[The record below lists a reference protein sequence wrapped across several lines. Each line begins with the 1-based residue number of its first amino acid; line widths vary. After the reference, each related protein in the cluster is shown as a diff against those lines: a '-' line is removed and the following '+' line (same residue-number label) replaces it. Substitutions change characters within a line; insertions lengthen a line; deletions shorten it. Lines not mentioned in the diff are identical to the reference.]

1 MDLEALDLEAS
12 KKKVKALTEPR
23 NAVLVGANDRPG
35 SWAWRVLRN
44 LKQYEFP
51 RPLYLVN
58 PRRTEIGGDRCYPDF
73 KSLPEPPDHLVVL
86 VPAPGVPEV
95 LRQGAA
101 AGARSA
107 TVFSSGFGEA
117 YNSDAAPLGRE
128 LKAVIAE
135 TGLAVSGPNCM
146 GNICAK
152 TRLVTLSEDR
162 PLLLRQGPIALVG
175 QSGGMMIFLNAALE
189 ERGMNAEYLITSGN
203 EAGLGI
209 PDYIAFFSDQPE
221 LKVIIVYIE
230 AIADIEKF
238 KAACRMARAAG
249 KAIVAVKLGQSESGR
264 NAAMAHTASL
274 AGSIEA
280 FDAVAADLGVVRAD
294 TLDDAVEMSELLVHT
309 GAPGGRRLGAITLS
323 GAFRGLLYDAAER
336 NGLQFPKLADATLE
350 KLNAILGVGSLVS
363 NPIDGGFGVLSSDD
377 NYKASI
383 AALQADPNIDMI
395 LVQENLPREPGSDRA
410 ERYIHTVE
418 AIVAGGAPKPIA
430 IITPVSHSQSDYSRA
445 LRAQVP
451 HVSFLLE
458 VNKSLRAIATVARRD
473 ELERLATPSNK
484 ITSTPANAA
493 AAARVRALAKSGA
506 ALDEVES
513 KQLIRAYGIPTP
525 AEMAVQSLDDAV
537 KAARQIG
544 YPVVLK
550 GVAAKLLHKSDAGA
564 VALHLGDDDAV
575 RAAYAR
581 ITENVRRAG
590 IESLDAMLVC
600 QQISGGLELVLGLNR
615 DPEMGLVVMA
625 GSGGVLLELTKDVAF
640 AAPPLTREKARA
652 MIERT
657 HAARLMRGYRSSPVL
672 DADAVI
678 DALIALGRIAEDLA
692 DVVQSIDIN
701 PFVVLPRGGF
711 ALDALVVPLVS
722 PPHKGEGV
730 DEFAARNEFLIP
742 AGERR

>member
-1 MDLEALDLEAS
+1 VDLEAS

-51 RPLYLVN
+51 QPLYLVN

-95 LRQGAA
+95 LRSGAA

-117 YNSDAAPLGRE
+117 YNAEAAPLGRE

-162 PLLLRQGPIALVG
+162 PLLLREGPIALVG

-230 AIADIEKF
+230 AIGDIEKF
-238 KAACRMARAAG
+238 KAACRMTRAAG

-280 FDAVAADLGVVRAD
+280 FDAVAADLGIVRAD
-294 TLDDAVEMSELLVHT
+294 SLDDAVEMSELLVHT

-395 LVQENLPREPGSDRA
+395 LIQENLPREPGSDRA

-473 ELERLATPSNK
+473 ELERLASPSNK
-484 ITSTPANAA
+484 ITSTPAEAA

-525 AEMAVQSLDDAV
+525 AEIAVKSRDDAV

-575 RAAYAR
+575 RAAYGR
-581 ITENVRRAG
+581 ISENVRRAG

-625 GSGGVLLELTKDVAF
+625 GSGGVLLELIKDVAF
-640 AAPPLTREKARA
+640 AAPPLTPDKARA

-657 HAARLMRGYRSSPVL
+657 HAARLLRGYRSSPVL
-672 DADAVI
+672 DTGAVI
-678 DALIALGRIAEDLA
+678 DALIALGRVAEELA

-711 ALDALVVPLVS
+711 ALDALVVP
-722 PPHKGEGV
+722 
-730 DEFAARNEFLIP
+730 RN
-742 AGERR
+742 

>member
-1 MDLEALDLEAS
+1 VDLEAS

-51 RPLYLVN
+51 QPLYLVN

-117 YNSDAAPLGRE
+117 YNTDAAPLGRE

-152 TRLVTLSEDR
+152 NRFVTLSEDR
-162 PLLLRQGPIALVG
+162 PLLLREGPVALVG

-230 AIADIEKF
+230 AIGDIEKF

-280 FDAVAADLGVVRAD
+280 FDAVAADLGIVRAD
-294 TLDDAVEMSELLVHT
+294 TLDDAVEISELLVHT

-336 NGLQFPKLADATLE
+336 NGLQFPKLADATLA

-395 LVQENLPREPGSDRA
+395 LIQENLPREPGSDRA

-458 VNKSLRAIATVARRD
+458 VNKSLRAIASVARRD
-473 ELERLATPSNK
+473 ELERLASATARTAATPSK
-484 ITSTPANAA
+484 TA
-493 AAARVRALAKSGA
+493 AAARVRTLAKNGAA
-506 ALDEVES
+506 ALDEIES

-525 AEMAVQSLDDAV
+525 TEISVQSPDDAV

-550 GVAAKLLHKSDAGA
+550 AVAAKLLHKSDAGA
-564 VALHLGDDDAV
+564 VALHLADDDAV
-575 RAAYAR
+575 RAAYGR
-581 ITENVRRAG
+581 IADNVRRAG
-590 IESLDAMLVC
+590 IETLDAMLVC

-672 DADAVI
+672 DIDAVI
-678 DALIALGRIAEDLA
+678 DALIGLGRIAEDSA

-711 ALDALVVPLVS
+711 ALDALLVPLVS
-722 PPHKGEGV
+722 PPPCGE
-730 DEFAARNEFLIP
+730 E
-742 AGERR
+742 

>member
-1 MDLEALDLEAS
+1 VNLEALDLEAS

-51 RPLYLVN
+51 QPLYLVN

-95 LRQGAA
+95 LRSGAA

-162 PLLLRQGPIALVG
+162 PLLLREGPIALVG

-209 PDYIAFFSDQPE
+209 PDYVAFFSDQPE

-249 KAIVAVKLGQSESGR
+249 KAIIAVKLGQSESGR

-280 FDAVAADLGVVRAD
+280 FDAVAADLGIVRAD

-336 NGLQFPKLADATLE
+336 NGLQFPTLADATLT

-395 LVQENLPREPGSDRA
+395 LIQENLPREPGSDRA

-418 AIVAGGAPKPIA
+418 AIVADGAPKPIA

-445 LRAQVP
+445 LRAKVP
-451 HVSFLLE
+451 RVSFLLE

-473 ELERLATPSNK
+473 ELERLACSSVK
-484 ITSTPANAA
+484 AASTLAETT
-493 AAARVRALAKSGA
+493 AAARVRMLAKSGGV

-513 KQLIRAYGIPTP
+513 KALIRAYSIPTP
-525 AEMAVQSLDDAV
+525 AEVAVQSPDDAV

-550 GVAAKLLHKSDAGA
+550 AVAAKLLHKSDAGA
-564 VALHLGDDDAV
+564 VALHLGDDEAM
-575 RAAYAR
+575 RAAYVR
-581 ITENVRRAG
+581 IVDNVRRAG
-590 IESLDAMLVC
+590 IETLDAMLVC

-615 DPEMGLVVMA
+615 DPEMGLVVMV

-640 AAPPLTREKARA
+640 AAPPITREKTRA
-652 MIERT
+652 MIDRT
-657 HAARLMRGYRSSPVL
+657 QAARLMRGYRSAPAL
-672 DADAVI
+672 DVDAAI
-678 DALIALGRIAEDLA
+678 NALMALGRIAEDLA

-711 ALDALVVPLVS
+711 ALDALVVPRAQDIKQS
-722 PPHKGEGV
+722 
-730 DEFAARNEFLIP
+730 
-742 AGERR
+742 

>member
-1 MDLEALDLEAS
+1 VDLEAS
-12 KKKVKALTEPR
+12 KKKVEALTEPR
-23 NAVLVGANDRPG
+23 NAVLVGASERPG

-44 LKQYEFP
+44 LKAYEFP

-58 PRRTEIGGDRCYPDF
+58 PRRTEIDGQPCYPDF

-86 VPAPGVPEV
+86 VPAAGVPEV
-95 LRQGAA
+95 LRSGAA

-117 YNSDAAPLGRE
+117 FNAEGAALGCE
-128 LKAVIAE
+128 LAAVIAE

-152 TRLVTLSEDR
+152 SRFVTLSEDR
-162 PLLLRQGPIALVG
+162 PLTLRQGPVALVG
-175 QSGGMMIFLNAALE
+175 QSGGMMIFMNAALE
-189 ERGMNAEYLITSGN
+189 ERGINAEYLITSGN

-209 PDYIAFFSDQPE
+209 PDYIAFFADQPE
-221 LKVIIVYIE
+221 LKVIVVYIE
-230 AIADIEKF
+230 AIAAIEKF

-274 AGSIEA
+274 AGTVEA
-280 FDAVAADLGVVRAD
+280 FDAVAADIGVIRAD
-294 TLDDAVEMSELLVHT
+294 TLDDAVEITELLAHT
-309 GAPGGRRLGAITLS
+309 GAAGGRRLGAITLS

-336 NGLQFPKLADATLE
+336 NGLQFPKLADATLK
-350 KLNAILGVGSLVS
+350 KLDAILGVGSLVS
-363 NPIDGGFGVLSSDD
+363 NPIDGGFGVLSSSD

-383 AALQADPNIDMI
+383 AALQADPNVDMI
-395 LVQENLPREPGSDRA
+395 LIQENLPREPGSDRA
-410 ERYIHTVE
+410 EHYIHTVE
-418 AIVAGGAPKPIA
+418 AIVAGGARKPIA

-445 LRAQVP
+445 LRAKVP

-458 VNKSLRAIATVARRD
+458 ANKALRAIASVVRRD
-473 ELERLATPSNK
+473 ELERLAGAPSKTPPK
-484 ITSTPANAA
+484 TAETT
-493 AAARVRALAKSGA
+493 AAARVRALTQSGA
-506 ALDEVES
+506 TALNEMES
-513 KQLIRAYGIPTP
+513 KALLRGYGIATP
-525 AEMAVQSLDDAV
+525 LEIAAHSPDDAV

-550 GVAAKLLHKSDAGA
+550 AVSAKLFHKSDAGA
-564 VALHLGDDDAV
+564 VLLHLADDDAV

-581 ITENVRRAG
+581 IAANVRRAG
-590 IESLDAMLVC
+590 VETLDAMLVC
-600 QQISGGLELVLGLNR
+600 QEVSGGLELVLGLNR
-615 DPEMGLVVMA
+615 DPEMGLVAMA

-640 AAPPLTREKARA
+640 AAPPLSRAKARA

-657 HAARLMRGYRSSPVL
+657 HAARLMRGYRSAPLL
-672 DADAVI
+672 DAEAVV

-692 DVVQSIDIN
+692 GVVQSIDIN

-711 ALDALVVPLVS
+711 ALDALFVPRAHDMKQS
-722 PPHKGEGV
+722 
-730 DEFAARNEFLIP
+730 
-742 AGERR
+742 

>member
-1 MDLEALDLEAS
+1 VENAKVDLEALDLEAS
-12 KKKVKALTEPR
+12 KKKVQALTEPR

-51 RPLYLVN
+51 GPLYLVN
-58 PRRTEIGGDRCYPDF
+58 PRRTEIAGDRCYPDF

-86 VPAPGVPEV
+86 VPATGVPEV
-95 LRQGAA
+95 LRSGAA

-117 YNSDAAPLGRE
+117 YNTDAAPLGRE

-162 PLLLRQGPIALVG
+162 PLLLREGPIALVG

-221 LKVIIVYIE
+221 LKVIMVYIE

-280 FDAVAADLGVVRAD
+280 FDAVAADLGIVRAD
-294 TLDDAVEMSELLVHT
+294 TLD
-309 GAPGGRRLGAITLS
+309 
-323 GAFRGLLYDAAER
+323 DAAER

-395 LVQENLPREPGSDRA
+395 LIQENLPREPGSDRA

-418 AIVAGGAPKPIA
+418 AIVAGGAPKPIG

-445 LRAQVP
+445 LRAQVS

-458 VNKSLRAIATVARRD
+458 VNKSLRAIASVARRD
-473 ELERLATPSNK
+473 ELERLARSSAK
-484 ITSTPANAA
+484 VASTPAEIA
-493 AAARVRALAKSGA
+493 AAARVRTLAKNGAA

-513 KQLIRAYGIPTP
+513 KALIRAYGIPTP
-525 AEMAVQSLDDAV
+525 TEVAAQSPDDAV

-550 GVAAKLLHKSDAGA
+550 AVAAKLLHKSDAGA
-564 VALHLGDDDAV
+564 VALHLGDDEAV
-575 RAAYAR
+575 RTAYAR
-581 ITENVRRAG
+581 IADNVRRAG
-590 IESLDAMLVC
+590 IEALDAMLVC
-600 QQISGGLELVLGLNR
+600 QQISGGLELVLGLDR
-615 DPEMGLVVMA
+615 DPEMGLVIMA

-640 AAPPLTREKARA
+640 AAPPLTRDKARA

-657 HAARLMRGYRSSPVL
+657 HAARLIRGYRSSPAL
-672 DADAVI
+672 DTDAVT
-678 DALIALGRIAEDLA
+678 DVLLALDRIAEDLA

-711 ALDALVVPLVS
+711 ALDALFVPR
-722 PPHKGEGV
+722 G
-730 DEFAARNEFLIP
+730 
-742 AGERR
+742 

>member
-51 RPLYLVN
+51 QPLYLVN

-203 EAGLGI
+203 EAGLSI

-238 KAACRMARAAG
+238 GAACRMARAAG

-280 FDAVAADLGVVRAD
+280 FDAVAADLGIVRAD

-309 GAPGGRRLGAITLS
+309 GAPCGRRLGAITLS

-336 NGLQFPKLADATLE
+336 NGLQFPKLADATIE

-395 LVQENLPREPGSDRA
+395 LIQENLPRETGSDRA

-418 AIVAGGAPKPIA
+418 AIVTGGAPKP
-430 IITPVSHSQSDYSRA
+430 PSMG
-445 LRAQVP
+445 
-451 HVSFLLE
+451 LLTNE
-458 VNKSLRAIATVARRD
+458 
-473 ELERLATPSNK
+473 
-484 ITSTPANAA
+484 
-493 AAARVRALAKSGA
+493 
-506 ALDEVES
+506 
-513 KQLIRAYGIPTP
+513 PTP
-525 AEMAVQSLDDAV
+525 RMALSFSSVASASFGNCKPLRS
-537 KAARQIG
+537 AA
-544 YPVVLK
+544 
-550 GVAAKLLHKSDAGA
+550 S
-564 VALHLGDDDAV
+564 
-575 RAAYAR
+575 
-581 ITENVRRAG
+581 
-590 IESLDAMLVC
+590 
-600 QQISGGLELVLGLNR
+600 
-615 DPEMGLVVMA
+615 
-625 GSGGVLLELTKDVAF
+625 
-640 AAPPLTREKARA
+640 
-652 MIERT
+652 
-657 HAARLMRGYRSSPVL
+657 
-672 DADAVI
+672 
-678 DALIALGRIAEDLA
+678 
-692 DVVQSIDIN
+692 
-701 PFVVLPRGGF
+701 
-711 ALDALVVPLVS
+711 
-722 PPHKGEGV
+722 
-730 DEFAARNEFLIP
+730 
-742 AGERR
+742 

>member
-51 RPLYLVN
+51 QPLYLVN
-58 PRRTEIGGDRCYPDF
+58 PRRSEIGGDRCYPDF

-95 LRQGAA
+95 LRSGAA

-280 FDAVAADLGVVRAD
+280 FDAVAADFGIVRAD
-294 TLDDAVEMSELLVHT
+294 TLDDAVEISELLVHT

-383 AALQADPNIDMI
+383 AALQADPSIDMI
-395 LVQENLPREPGSDRA
+395 LIQENLPREPGSDRA

-451 HVSFLLE
+451 NVSFLLE
-458 VNKSLRAIATVARRD
+458 VNKSLRAIASVARRD
-473 ELERLATPSNK
+473 ELEQLVAPSDK
-484 ITSTPANAA
+484 ITSTPAEAA
-493 AAARVRALAKSGA
+493 ATARVRTLAKNGA

-513 KQLIRAYGIPTP
+513 KALIRAYGIPTP
-525 AEMAVQSLDDAV
+525 TEIAVQSPDDAV

-550 GVAAKLLHKSDAGA
+550 AVAAKLLHKSDAGA
-564 VALHLGDDDAV
+564 VALHLADDEAV

-581 ITENVRRAG
+581 IAENVRHAG
-590 IESLDAMLVC
+590 IEALEAVLVC
-600 QQISGGLELVLGLNR
+600 QQVSGGLELVLGLNR

-640 AAPPLTREKARA
+640 AAPPITRDKARA

-657 HAARLMRGYRSSPVL
+657 HAARLIRGYRSSPVL
-672 DADAVI
+672 DADAVVG
-678 DALIALGRIAEDLA
+678 ALVALGRIAEDLG
-692 DVVQSIDIN
+692 DVAQSIDIN
-701 PFVVLPRGGF
+701 PFVLLPRGGY
-711 ALDALVVPLVS
+711 ALDALFVPRS
-722 PPHKGEGV
+722 
-730 DEFAARNEFLIP
+730 
-742 AGERR
+742 

>member
-1 MDLEALDLEAS
+1 MDLEAS
-12 KKKVKALTEPR
+12 KKKVQALTEPR
-23 NAVLVGANDRPG
+23 NAVLVGASERQG

-51 RPLYLVN
+51 QPLYLVN
-58 PRRTEIGGDRCYPDF
+58 PRRTEIEGERCYPDVR
-73 KSLPEPPDHLVVL
+73 SLPEPPDHLIVL
-86 VPAPGVPEV
+86 VPAPSVADV
-95 LRQGAA
+95 LRNGAA

-117 YNSDAAPLGRE
+117 YNADAAPLGRE
-128 LKAVIAE
+128 LRQVIAE

-152 TRLVTLSEDR
+152 NRFVTLSEDR
-162 PLLLRQGPIALVG
+162 PLTLCEGPVALVG
-175 QSGGMMIFLNAALE
+175 QSGGMMIFLNASLE
-189 ERGMNAEYLITSGN
+189 ERGINAEYLITSGN

-209 PDYIAFFSDQPE
+209 PDYIAFFADQPE

-230 AIADIEKF
+230 AISDIEKF

-274 AGSIEA
+274 AGTVEA
-280 FDAVAADLGVVRAD
+280 FDAVAADVGIIRAD
-294 TLDDAVEMSELLVHT
+294 TLDDAVEVTELLVHT
-309 GAPGGRRLGAITLS
+309 RAPGGRRLGAITLS

-336 NGLQFPKLADATLE
+336 NGLLFPKLADVTLE

-363 NPIDGGFGVLSSDD
+363 NPIDGGFGVLSSID

-395 LVQENLPREPGSDRA
+395 LIQENLPREPGSDRA

-418 AIVAGGAPKPIA
+418 DIVAGGAPKPIA

-445 LRAQVP
+445 LRAKVP
-451 HVSFLLE
+451 NVSFLLE
-458 VNKSLRAIATVARRD
+458 VNKGLRAVASVVRRD
-473 ELERLATPSNK
+473 ELERLAGVPASAAA
-484 ITSTPANAA
+484 TPAETA

-506 ALDEVES
+506 ALNEVDS
-513 KQLIRAYGIPTP
+513 KELIRAYGIPTP
-525 AEMAVQSLDDAV
+525 MEIAVQSPDDAV
-537 KAARQIG
+537 KAAQQIG

-550 GVAAKLLHKSDAGA
+550 AVAAKLLHKSDAGA
-564 VALHLGDDDAV
+564 VALGLVDD
-575 RAAYAR
+575 RQLLAAYER
-581 ITENVRRAG
+581 IVANVRRAG
-590 IESLDAMLVC
+590 VEQLDAMLVC
-600 QQISGGLELVLGLNR
+600 QQVSGGLELVLGLNR

-640 AAPPLTREKARA
+640 AAPPITGDKARA

-657 HAARLMRGYRSSPVL
+657 HVARLLRGYRSTETR
-672 DADAVI
+672 DIDAVTG
-678 DALIALGRIAEDLA
+678 ALIALGRIAEDLA

-711 ALDALVVPLVS
+711 ALDALFVPRA
-722 PPHKGEGV
+722 
-730 DEFAARNEFLIP
+730 DEINP
-742 AGERR
+742 K

>member
-1 MDLEALDLEAS
+1 VDLEVLDLEAS

-51 RPLYLVN
+51 QPLYLVN

-95 LRQGAA
+95 LRSGAA

-117 YNSDAAPLGRE
+117 YNAEAAPLGRE

-162 PLLLRQGPIALVG
+162 PLLLREGPVALVG

-189 ERGMNAEYLITSGN
+189 ERGTSAEYLITSGN

-280 FDAVAADLGVVRAD
+280 FDAVAADLGIVRAD
-294 TLDDAVEMSELLVHT
+294 TLDDAVEISELLVHT

-395 LVQENLPREPGSDRA
+395 LIQENLPREPGSDRA

-445 LRAQVP
+445 LRAKVP

-458 VNKSLRAIATVARRD
+458 VNKSLRAIASVARRD
-473 ELERLATPSNK
+473 ELERLAAPSDK
-484 ITSTPANAA
+484 IASTPGEAA
-493 AAARVRALAKSGA
+493 AAARVRMMTKNGV

-513 KQLIRAYGIPTP
+513 KALIRAYGIPTP
-525 AEMAVQSLDDAV
+525 AEIAVQSPDDAV

-575 RAAYAR
+575 RAAYER
-581 ITENVRRAG
+581 IAANVRRAG

-600 QQISGGLELVLGLNR
+600 QQIGGGLELVLGLNR

-657 HAARLMRGYRSSPVL
+657 HAARLLRGYRSSPVL
-672 DADAVI
+672 DTDAVI
-678 DALIALGRIAEDLA
+678 DALLAIGRIAEDLA

-711 ALDALVVPLVS
+711 ALDALVVPRVS
-722 PPHKGEGV
+722 LPGEG
-730 DEFAARNEFLIP
+730 
-742 AGERR
+742 

>member
-1 MDLEALDLEAS
+1 LEALDLEAS

-51 RPLYLVN
+51 QPLYLVN

-117 YNSDAAPLGRE
+117 YNTDAAPLGRE

-280 FDAVAADLGVVRAD
+280 FDAVAADLGIVRAD

-350 KLNAILGVGSLVS
+350 KLNAVLGVGSLVS

-395 LVQENLPREPGSDRA
+395 LIQENLPREPGSDRA

-418 AIVAGGAPKPIA
+418 AIVDGGAPKPIA

-458 VNKSLRAIATVARRD
+458 VNKSLRAIASVARRD
-473 ELERLATPSNK
+473 ELERLAFPSDK
-484 ITSTPANAA
+484 IASTPAETA
-493 AAARVRALAKSGA
+493 AAARVRTLAKGTAS
-506 ALDEVES
+506 LDEVES
-513 KQLIRAYGIPTP
+513 KALIRAYGIPTP
-525 AEMAVQSLDDAV
+525 TEIAVQSPDDAV
-537 KAARQIG
+537 KSARQIG

-550 GVAAKLLHKSDAGA
+550 AVAAKLLHKSDAGA
-564 VALHLGDDDAV
+564 VALHLADDEAL
-575 RAAYAR
+575 RTAYAC
-581 ITENVRRAG
+581 IVDNVGRAG
-590 IESLDAMLVC
+590 IETLDAMLVC

-640 AAPPLTREKARA
+640 AAPPITREKARA

-657 HAARLMRGYRSSPVL
+657 HAARLLRGYRSSPVL
-672 DADAVI
+672 DADALV
-678 DALIALGRIAEDLA
+678 DALLALGRIAEDLA

-711 ALDALVVPLVS
+711 ALDALFVS
-722 PPHKGEGV
+722 RAHDSKQS
-730 DEFAARNEFLIP
+730 
-742 AGERR
+742 

>member
-1 MDLEALDLEAS
+1 MDLEAS
-12 KKKVKALTEPR
+12 KKKVQALTEPR

-51 RPLYLVN
+51 QPLYLVN

-95 LRQGAA
+95 LRSGAA

-117 YNSDAAPLGRE
+117 YNTEAAPLGRE

-280 FDAVAADLGVVRAD
+280 FDAVAADLGIVRAD
-294 TLDDAVEMSELLVHT
+294 TLDDAVEISELLVHT

-395 LVQENLPREPGSDRA
+395 LDPGEPAARAGLRPR
-410 ERYIHTVE
+410 
-418 AIVAGGAPKPIA
+418 
-430 IITPVSHSQSDYSRA
+430 RA
-445 LRAQVP
+445 LHPHRGSHRRRRRAKADRHHHAGVAQPERLQPRAAGAGAACLVPAGSQQVAARHRQRGP
-451 HVSFLLE
+451 
-458 VNKSLRAIATVARRD
+458 ARR
-473 ELERLATPSNK
+473 A
-484 ITSTPANAA
+484 
-493 AAARVRALAKSGA
+493 
-506 ALDEVES
+506 
-513 KQLIRAYGIPTP
+513 
-525 AEMAVQSLDDAV
+525 
-537 KAARQIG
+537 
-544 YPVVLK
+544 
-550 GVAAKLLHKSDAGA
+550 
-564 VALHLGDDDAV
+564 
-575 RAAYAR
+575 
-581 ITENVRRAG
+581 
-590 IESLDAMLVC
+590 
-600 QQISGGLELVLGLNR
+600 
-615 DPEMGLVVMA
+615 
-625 GSGGVLLELTKDVAF
+625 
-640 AAPPLTREKARA
+640 
-652 MIERT
+652 
-657 HAARLMRGYRSSPVL
+657 
-672 DADAVI
+672 
-678 DALIALGRIAEDLA
+678 
-692 DVVQSIDIN
+692 
-701 PFVVLPRGGF
+701 
-711 ALDALVVPLVS
+711 
-722 PPHKGEGV
+722 
-730 DEFAARNEFLIP
+730 
-742 AGERR
+742 

>member
-1 MDLEALDLEAS
+1 VDLDALDLEAS

-23 NAVLVGANDRPG
+23 NAVLVGANARPG

-44 LKQYEFP
+44 LKHYEFP

-58 PRRTEIGGDRCYPDF
+58 PRRTEIDGDRCYPDF

-95 LRQGAA
+95 LRSGAA

-117 YNSDAAPLGRE
+117 YNAEAAPLGRE

-162 PLLLRQGPIALVG
+162 PLLLREGPVALVG

-203 EAGLGI
+203 EAGLSI

-280 FDAVAADLGVVRAD
+280 FDAVAADLGIVRAD

-377 NYKASI
+377 NYRASI

-395 LVQENLPREPGSDRA
+395 LIQENLPREPGSDRA

-445 LRAQVP
+445 LRAKVP

-473 ELERLATPSNK
+473 ELERLATCSDK
-484 ITSTPANAA
+484 RASTPAEAA
-493 AAARVRALAKSGA
+493 AATRVRVLAKSGAA

-513 KQLIRAYGIPTP
+513 KALIRAYGIPTP
-525 AEMAVQSLDDAV
+525 TEIAVRSSDDAV
-537 KAARQIG
+537 RAARQIG

-550 GVAAKLLHKSDAGA
+550 AVAAKLLHKSDAGA
-564 VALHLGDDDAV
+564 VALHLADDEAV
-575 RAAYAR
+575 CAAYAR
-581 ITENVRRAG
+581 ITDNVRRTG

-657 HAARLMRGYRSSPVL
+657 HAARLLRGYRSSPVL
-672 DADAVI
+672 DTDAMVE
-678 DALIALGRIAEDLA
+678 ALLALGRIAEDLA

-711 ALDALVVPLVS
+711 ALDALVVPRS
-722 PPHKGEGV
+722 
-730 DEFAARNEFLIP
+730 
-742 AGERR
+742 

>member
-1 MDLEALDLEAS
+1 VDLEALDLEAS

-44 LKQYEFP
+44 IKQYEFP

-86 VPAPGVPEV
+86 VPATGVPEV
-95 LRQGAA
+95 LRSGAA

-280 FDAVAADLGVVRAD
+280 FDAVAADIGIVRAD
-294 TLDDAVEMSELLVHT
+294 TLDDAVEITELLVHT
-309 GAPGGRRLGAITLS
+309 GTPGGRRLGAITLS

-336 NGLQFPKLADATLE
+336 NGLQFPKLADATLA

-395 LVQENLPREPGSDRA
+395 LIQENLPREPGSDRA

-458 VNKSLRAIATVARRD
+458 VNKSLRAIASVARRD
-473 ELERLATPSNK
+473 ELERLAAPSDK
-484 ITSTPANAA
+484 IASTPAKVA
-493 AAARVRALAKSGA
+493 AAARVRTLVKSGAA

-513 KQLIRAYGIPTP
+513 KALIRAYGIPTP
-525 AEMAVQSLDDAV
+525 TEIVAQSSDDAV

-550 GVAAKLLHKSDAGA
+550 AVVAKLLHKSDAGA
-564 VALHLGDDDAV
+564 VALHLADDAAV
-575 RAAYAR
+575 RAAYER
-581 ITENVRRAG
+581 IADNVQRAG
-590 IESLDAMLVC
+590 IGSLDAMLVC
-600 QQISGGLELVLGLNR
+600 QQIGGGLELVLGLNR

-640 AAPPLTREKARA
+640 AAPPLTRDKARA

-657 HAARLMRGYRSSPVL
+657 HAARLLRGYRSSPVL
-672 DADAVI
+672 DIDAMVE
-678 DALIALGRIAEDLA
+678 ALIALGRIAEDLG

-711 ALDALVVPLVS
+711 ALDALVVPRS
-722 PPHKGEGV
+722 
-730 DEFAARNEFLIP
+730 
-742 AGERR
+742 

>member
-1 MDLEALDLEAS
+1 MDLEAS
-12 KKKVKALTEPR
+12 KRKVKALTEPR

-51 RPLYLVN
+51 QPLYLVN
-58 PRRTEIGGDRCYPDF
+58 PRRSEIGGDRCYPDF

-95 LRQGAA
+95 LRSGAA

-280 FDAVAADLGVVRAD
+280 FDAVAADFGIVRAD
-294 TLDDAVEMSELLVHT
+294 TLDDAVEISELLVHT

-383 AALQADPNIDMI
+383 AALQADPSIDMI
-395 LVQENLPREPGSDRA
+395 LIQENLPREPGSDRA

-451 HVSFLLE
+451 NVSFLLE
-458 VNKSLRAIATVARRD
+458 VNKSLRAIASVARRD
-473 ELERLATPSNK
+473 ELEQLVAPSDK
-484 ITSTPANAA
+484 ITSTPAEAA
-493 AAARVRALAKSGA
+493 ATARVRTLAKNGA

-513 KQLIRAYGIPTP
+513 KALIRAYGIPTP
-525 AEMAVQSLDDAV
+525 TEIAVQSPDDAV

-550 GVAAKLLHKSDAGA
+550 AVAAKLLHKSDAGA
-564 VALHLGDDDAV
+564 VALHLADDEAV

-581 ITENVRRAG
+581 IAENVRHAG
-590 IESLDAMLVC
+590 IEALEAVLVC
-600 QQISGGLELVLGLNR
+600 QQVSGGLELVLGLNR

-640 AAPPLTREKARA
+640 AAPPITRDKARA

-657 HAARLMRGYRSSPVL
+657 HAARLIRGYRSSPVL
-672 DADAVI
+672 DADAVVG
-678 DALIALGRIAEDLA
+678 ALVALGRIAEDLS

-711 ALDALVVPLVS
+711 ALDALFVPRADDAKQS
-722 PPHKGEGV
+722 
-730 DEFAARNEFLIP
+730 
-742 AGERR
+742 